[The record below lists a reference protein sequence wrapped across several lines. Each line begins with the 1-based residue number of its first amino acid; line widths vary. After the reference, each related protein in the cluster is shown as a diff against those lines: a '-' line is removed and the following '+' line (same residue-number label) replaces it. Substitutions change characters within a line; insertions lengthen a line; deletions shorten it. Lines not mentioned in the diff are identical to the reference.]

1 MSLESLYLFHTRP
14 DPQRL
19 AAWAARRRLLDSQG
33 DLGYALHALLHA
45 IFGADAP
52 RPFRYIDA
60 EQGLLAYSQW
70 NTAELVQRAALSDPD
85 AAAALGLAQTLH
97 SPGLSVRPFPT
108 TWAPGHELGFEV
120 RLRPVIREGKS
131 GRERDA
137 FLAAIEKAPGVE
149 RDRGA
154 VYVQWLREVLARQG
168 GAELIGANVMRYQ
181 LIGVARRTQRQGA
194 EVGRQSR
201 SVSGPDVVFSG
212 QLRVKDSQAFSL
224 LIAKGM
230 GRHRA
235 FGFGLLML
243 RSARAG

>member
-45 IFGADAP
+45 AFGADAP
-52 RPFRYIDA
+52 QPFRYIDA
-60 EQGLLAYSQW
+60 DQGLLAYSQV
-70 NTAELVQRAALSDPD
+70 NAAELAQRAALADPD
-85 AAAALGLAQTLH
+85 VAAALGLAQTLQ

-120 RLRPVIREGKS
+120 RSRPIIREGKS

-137 FLAAIEKAPGVE
+137 FLVAVEKSPDVE
-149 RDRGA
+149 MDRSA
-154 VYVQWLREVLARQG
+154 VYVQWLREALARQG
-168 GAELIGANVMRYQ
+168 GADLIDANVVRYQ
-181 LIGVARRTQRQGA
+181 LLGVARRSQRGGEDVA
-194 EVGRQSR
+194 RQSR
-201 SVSGPDVVFSG
+201 LVTGPDVVFSG
-212 QLRVKDSQAFSL
+212 QLRVKDSQAFSQL
-224 LIAKGM
+224 LAKGL

-243 RSARAG
+243 RSARAD

>member
-1 MSLESLYLFHTRP
+1 MSSESLYLLHTRP

-19 AAWAARRRLLDSQG
+19 AAWAARHRLLDSQG

-45 IFGADAP
+45 AFGTDAP
-52 RPFRYIDA
+52 QPFRYVDA
-60 EQGLLAYSQW
+60 EQGLLAYSQMSA
-70 NTAELVQRAALSDPD
+70 AELTQRAALADQD
-85 AAAALGLAQTLH
+85 VAAALGLTHTLH

-108 TWAPGHELGFEV
+108 TWASGHELGFEV
-120 RLRPVIREGKS
+120 RSRPVIREGKS

-137 FLAAIEKAPGVE
+137 FLAAIEKVPGVE
-149 RDRGA
+149 MDRSV

-181 LIGVARRTQRQGA
+181 LLGVARRTQRQGEA
-194 EVGRQSR
+194 AARQSR
-201 SVSGPDVVFSG
+201 SVTGPDVVFSG
-212 QLRVKDSQAFSL
+212 QLCVKDSQAFSQ
-224 LIAKGM
+224 LITKGI

-235 FGFGLLML
+235 FGFGLVML